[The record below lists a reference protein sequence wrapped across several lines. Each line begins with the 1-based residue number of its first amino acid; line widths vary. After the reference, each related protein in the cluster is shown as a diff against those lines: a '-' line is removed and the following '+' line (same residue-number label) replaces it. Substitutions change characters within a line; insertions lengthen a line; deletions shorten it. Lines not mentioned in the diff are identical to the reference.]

1 MGSCGVG
8 NGRGEAIMGLG
19 EQFQKVFEKLQG
31 SFRGELLRNEP
42 MSRHTSW
49 QVGGP
54 ADLYLVP
61 ADKAALAQAVQ
72 ILCEANLPYMP
83 LGAGTNLL
91 VRDGGIRGAVLD
103 LGAFASLEMLEKRRI
118 RAGSGLLLSDLIR
131 SAAEHGLAGLEYL
144 YGIPGT
150 VGGAVIMN
158 AGAFHQQFGDVV
170 EKVVWIG
177 PQGEKIWTLDELSFN
192 YRTTGFTREQIVL
205 EVLMKFSAGDP
216 GELTKILRERN
227 DYRVQTH
234 EVSVPTAGSVFR
246 NPPGENAWRLV
257 EEAGM
262 RGVAVGEAQ
271 VSEKHTNFIVNRG
284 QARAADILSLINK
297 VRRAV
302 QEKTGIL
309 LEPEVKIVGED

>member
-1 MGSCGVG
+1 M
-8 NGRGEAIMGLG
+8 AIQRL
-19 EQFQKVFEKLQG
+19 FDKLQG
-31 SFRGELLRNEP
+31 TFRGELLRNEP
-42 MSRHTSW
+42 MARHTSW

-54 ADLYLVP
+54 ADLFLVP
-61 ADKAALAQAVQ
+61 ADKADLILAVP
-72 ILCEANLPYMP
+72 LLREENLSFMP

-91 VRDGGIRGAVLD
+91 VMDGGIRGAVLD
-103 LGAFASLEMLEKRRI
+103 LSLLNRLEVLENRRL
-118 RAGSGLLLSDLIR
+118 RAGCGLSLSDLIR
-131 SAAEHGLAGLEYL
+131 TAAEKGLAGLEYL
-144 YGIPGT
+144 YGIPGS

-170 EKVVWIG
+170 EEVAWLG
-177 PQGEKIWTLDELSFN
+177 PEGETIWTRDELFFN
-192 YRTTGFTREQIVL
+192 YRTTAFNRDQIVL

-216 GELTKILRERN
+216 VELKKTLRERN
-227 DYRVQTH
+227 DYRLRVH

-262 RGVAVGEAQ
+262 RGVVVGDAQ

-284 QARAADILSLINK
+284 QAKAVDILALIDK

-309 LEPEVKIVGED
+309 LEPEVKIVGEDD

>member
-1 MGSCGVG
+1 V
-8 NGRGEAIMGLG
+8 AI
-19 EQFQKVFEKLQG
+19 QRIFDKLQG

-42 MSRHTSW
+42 MARHTSW
-49 QVGGP
+49 KVGGP
-54 ADLYLVP
+54 ADLFLVP
-61 ADKAALAQAVQ
+61 ADKADLILAVQ
-72 ILCEANLPYMP
+72 LLREENLSFMP

-91 VRDGGIRGAVLD
+91 VKDGGIRGTVLD
-103 LGAFASLEMLEKRRI
+103 LSVFNSLELLENRRI
-118 RAGSGLLLSDLIR
+118 KAGCGLLLSELIR
-131 SAAEHGLAGLEYL
+131 NAAEHGLAGLEYL

-170 EKVVWIG
+170 DEVAWLG
-177 PQGEKIWTLDELSFN
+177 PEGEKTWTRDELSFN
-192 YRTTGFTREQIVL
+192 YRTTGFSRDQIVL
-205 EVLMKFSAGDP
+205 EVLMTFSEGDRE
-216 GELTKILRERN
+216 ELKKTLQERS
-227 DYRVQTH
+227 DYRLRAH

-262 RGVAVGEAQ
+262 RGVIVGDAQ

-284 QARAADILSLINK
+284 QAKAEDILALISK

-309 LEPEVKIVGED
+309 LEPEVKIVGEDA